1 MFEFLRGII
10 IDIEPA
16 FLVLDVKGIGFRI
29 QMANPYRLSD
39 QINQETTVYVYQ
51 AVSQDN
57 QSLFG
62 FKSKLEKKLFLKLI
76 KVSGIGPKSAMTIL
90 ANDDYQGFVQA
101 VENEDHAYLTQY
113 PGVGKKTA
121 GQIVLDL
128 KGKLDDFYTA
138 AEPIQQLHE
147 NQALED
153 ALEALEALGYS
164 KREISRVEKEFKDQT
179 ELSTEAILR
188 QALSFLTSK

>member
-62 FKSKLEKKLFLKLI
+62 FKSKLEKNLFLKLI

-128 KGKLDDFYTA
+128 KGKLDEFYTA
-138 AEPIQQLHE
+138 AEPIQQPHE

-179 ELSTEAILR
+179 DLSTEAILR